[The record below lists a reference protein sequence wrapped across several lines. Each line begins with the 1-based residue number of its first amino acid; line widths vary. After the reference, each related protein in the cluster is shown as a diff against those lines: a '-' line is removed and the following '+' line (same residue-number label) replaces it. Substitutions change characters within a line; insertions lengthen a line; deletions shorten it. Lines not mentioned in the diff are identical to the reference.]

1 MCKTSPRS
9 ALKVLA
15 ILTPICCNEPWNFPK
30 YFLDGHL
37 HFLRTIIRKNRKI
50 HWKSSPQTVP
60 NPSISNDNLITTKER
75 KEKSSFPRLHNIWM
89 TLKSSRKRKE
99 KSEYFPWMQKKQREK
114 WIEKKKKKI
123 KKWKVPVVSVVAVF
137 SFHGQ
142 TVVFSRQKQN
152 FFKSLKISTAHK
164 TKLLSI
170 ILSSLPYCLNEKFV
184 TFLSKFTVA
193 LQF

>member
-1 MCKTSPRS
+1 MDDPQKF
-9 ALKVLA
+9 K
-15 ILTPICCNEPWNFPK
+15 K
-30 YFLDGHL
+30 KK
-37 HFLRTIIRKNRKI
+37 RKKRIFSMDAEKA
-50 HWKSSPQTVP
+50 
-60 NPSISNDNLITTKER
+60 ER
-75 KEKSSFPRLHNIWM
+75 KMNW
-89 TLKSSRKRKE
+89 KE
-99 KSEYFPWMQKKQREK
+99 
-114 WIEKKKKKI
+114 KKKI

>member
-89 TLKSSRKRKE
+89 TLKSSRKRKK

-114 WIEKKKKKI
+114 WIEKKKKDKEMKSTCCVCCSCI
-123 KKWKVPVVSVVAVF
+123 FIPWPD
-137 SFHGQ
+137 
-142 TVVFSRQKQN
+142 SRVQP
-152 FFKSLKISTAHK
+152 
-164 TKLLSI
+164 TKAKL
-170 ILSSLPYCLNEKFV
+170 F
-184 TFLSKFTVA
+184 
-193 LQF
+193 